1 METKP
6 DPEYVFGG
14 SKDDKVNLC
23 EYVALNHSLLG
34 MFFQKKGL
42 MLFPLGK
49 LLFSIGTL

>member
-34 MFFQKKGL
+34 MFFQKKGSD
-42 MLFPLGK
+42 PAA
-49 LLFSIGTL
+49 